1 MSLLMHHA
9 KTTPHPPSTM
19 SEQSIA
25 ADVDALVLDCLAK
38 EPSLRPAS
46 ADVLLERFSKL
57 SAAERWEPQQART
70 WWELHD
76 PELARV
82 S

>member
-1 MSLLMHHA
+1 
-9 KTTPHPPSTM
+9 M

-38 EPSLRPAS
+38 EPSLPPAN

-57 SAAERWEPQQART
+57 SVAERWEPRQARA

>member
-1 MSLLMHHA
+1 
-9 KTTPHPPSTM
+9 M

-38 EPSLRPAS
+38 EPSLPPAN

-57 SAAERWEPQQART
+57 SVAERWEPWQARA